1 MAESLGA
8 AVLTVSVDDQQF
20 KAGLNRVQAQAERGA
35 ADIGQ
40 AFSRVGSVIAG
51 LGVGVSLGALFKG
64 AVDSAIELE
73 TITRKLSNTLGP
85 QGAGGAIAFTKGLSD
100 QLGLSFKTLAGG
112 FASFTAAATA
122 ANVPLE
128 QQKALFAAVAKAGQ
142 SLGLSNDEINGSLLA
157 LQQIASKGTVQM
169 EELRGQLGERLPIA
183 FAAAAKGL
191 GITQQQLIKLIESG
205 KLTSAQFFPAI
216 TKGLNDLTK
225 GTGGLE
231 TSAQSLQK
239 FQNAWDEL
247 QTALGTNLLPT
258 ATEKINI
265 LTEALKG
272 LGVGIEANKL
282 GLGGLFGYTGLVGDD
297 AIKAVARVRSL
308 AEAYNLTADQAR
320 ALFFDAA
327 KLSGIKVGPTGL
339 QGSTEQLEATLSRL
353 PALAEEFRKK
363 NKDTTGELNRQNAE
377 AQRVLEL
384 AAKRTAEEQKTLDA
398 TLKRSQLNLE
408 LAGIQEQID
417 NAKQLA
423 TLEGTALVKL
433 QNKLA
438 INEKIRQQQ
447 AVQLELQRELAKPAS
462 GEGARSSAKID
473 ELLAKQQVVNAEVRK
488 AYADAGVALFANA
501 KQAADALK
509 SAQGNLQSALRAGFE
524 FLTPQL
530 QQEQLT
536 RARASVQGMIQKGVI
551 RSGVDISAPE
561 KLFQVA
567 GVAENIGTA
576 QDKLVEAQKENTAAV
591 AELTKKDWNVYV
603 QLPNSTPVPVAL
615 GS

>member
-272 LGVGIEANKL
+272 LGL
-282 GLGGLFGYTGLVGDD
+282 
-297 AIKAVARVRSL
+297 SL
-308 AEAYNLTADQAR
+308 
-320 ALFFDAA
+320 
-327 KLSGIKVGPTGL
+327 IH
-339 QGSTEQLEATLSRL
+339 
-353 PALAEEFRKK
+353 
-363 NKDTTGELNRQNAE
+363 
-377 AQRVLEL
+377 
-384 AAKRTAEEQKTLDA
+384 
-398 TLKRSQLNLE
+398 
-408 LAGIQEQID
+408 I
-417 NAKQLA
+417 
-423 TLEGTALVKL
+423 
-433 QNKLA
+433 
-438 INEKIRQQQ
+438 
-447 AVQLELQRELAKPAS
+447 
-462 GEGARSSAKID
+462 
-473 ELLAKQQVVNAEVRK
+473 
-488 AYADAGVALFANA
+488 
-501 KQAADALK
+501 
-509 SAQGNLQSALRAGFE
+509 
-524 FLTPQL
+524 
-530 QQEQLT
+530 
-536 RARASVQGMIQKGVI
+536 
-551 RSGVDISAPE
+551 
-561 KLFQVA
+561 
-567 GVAENIGTA
+567 
-576 QDKLVEAQKENTAAV
+576 
-591 AELTKKDWNVYV
+591 
-603 QLPNSTPVPVAL
+603 
-615 GS
+615 